1 MLGRPSMKMPQRIRG
16 YCPFCNAHRELEV
29 ERVKNRPRSELRAG
43 QRRFR
48 RVTAG
53 YGGFPRPK
61 PTSRFLRVK
70 CEDCGNEQIV
80 FDRAASTVLCQVCGA
95 TVAKPTGGKAVVR
108 GEILGVLE

>member
-16 YCPFCNAHRELEV
+16 YCPFCNKHVELEV

-53 YGGFPRPK
+53 DGGFPPPKPEGREKPTKKIHLPLPCPESPKAHPRPGIRPK
-61 PTSRFLRVK
+61 KFELVEGHK
-70 CEDCGNEQIV
+70 
-80 FDRAASTVLCQVCGA
+80 
-95 TVAKPTGGKAVVR
+95 
-108 GEILGVLE
+108 

>member
-48 RVTAG
+48 RGTG
-53 YGGFPRPK
+53 RDGGVPPPQPPGGGEAAQKKQLPLPRPRRKKNPPPPRPPPQEIQGPGGGQIIPK
-61 PTSRFLRVK
+61 P
-70 CEDCGNEQIV
+70 
-80 FDRAASTVLCQVCGA
+80 
-95 TVAKPTGGKAVVR
+95 PTR
-108 GEILGVLE
+108 